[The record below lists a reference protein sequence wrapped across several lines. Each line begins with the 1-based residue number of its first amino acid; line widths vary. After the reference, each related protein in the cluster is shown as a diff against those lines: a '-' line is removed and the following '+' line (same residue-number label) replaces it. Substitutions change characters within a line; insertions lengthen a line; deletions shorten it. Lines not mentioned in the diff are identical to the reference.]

1 MENHAYIHT
10 CPYACKHIH
19 ICAFMA
25 HKEKTPLMYRSPSHP
40 PKDPDS
46 HKLWLNR
53 VPDSLWICLLLQ
65 KLLPWDLWPVRKW
78 NTLFIRVAPTHSES
92 RKAETLCIF
101 LGMQSSLKGSEAL
114 LLLHREHT
122 CAHEGMGSHPCHAPV
137 DRIYMEGVFLL
148 WLKKS
153 LKFDRNSSFCVCRL
167 PCFQLGSLPLDN
179 WD

>member
-1 MENHAYIHT
+1 MILSLNLRPPHTHVIIRMCTHVSTHMENHAYIHT
-10 CPYACKHIH
+10 YPYACKHIH

-25 HKEKTPLMYRSPSHP
+25 YKEKTPLMYRSPSHP

-78 NTLFIRVAPTHSES
+78 NSLFIRVAPTHSES
-92 RKAETLCIF
+92 RKAETLCVF

-122 CAHEGMGSHPCHAPV
+122 CAYEGFWGGRHGFPP
-137 DRIYMEGVFLL
+137 
-148 WLKKS
+148 
-153 LKFDRNSSFCVCRL
+153 L
-167 PCFQLGSLPLDN
+167 PRPS
-179 WD
+179 W